1 MTGSALFDFLI
12 SLVVLG
18 LIAALF
24 FVVIGRISPDET
36 FARIARIAVGGV
48 ILVLALLAIKA
59 VLFGGGGV
67 FAMGPRGLLT
77 FALGAIVVLLVLF
90 IINLVLDKF
99 GAMAGIADWTSVIKY
114 VIAAIALIALL
125 VLAGDALLGGGVGV
139 TSGPLFG
146 STPRIMR

>member
-1 MTGSALFDFLI
+1 MKPSPASRGLPSVASFLYWRYWRSRRCCSA
-12 SLVVLG
+12 V
-18 LIAALF
+18 
-24 FVVIGRISPDET
+24 
-36 FARIARIAVGGV
+36 
-48 ILVLALLAIKA
+48 
-59 VLFGGGGV
+59 GV

-77 FALGAIVVLLVLF
+77 FAIGAIVVLLVLF

-139 TSGPLFG
+139 TPGPLFG